1 MYSQIKETAPKGEVS
16 VPFTGILFFN
26 KSLIIGKRKRMTFPS
41 PSRGSYFS
49 IIHYRIV
56 RCWWIFVSVP
66 FLGILF
72 LNVCADVASAVKL
85 ISFRPLHGDLISQSF
100 EDVLKKN
107 NIKYVSVPFT
117 GILFLNGVAGYEI
130 QNRPLVSV
138 PFPGILFL
146 NCHKEKTRIL
156 SFADV
161 SVPFPGILFLNQLS
175 TNYI

>member
-138 PFPGILFL
+138 PFTGILFL
-146 NCHKEKTRIL
+146 NL
-156 SFADV
+156 
-161 SVPFPGILFLNQLS
+161 
-175 TNYI
+175 